1 MKKSPLSE
9 QSFYILLALID
20 EPLHGYGIIK
30 RVKELSQGMIV
41 LAAGT
46 LYGAIEKL
54 KNQQMIELDHLED
67 DGKRKVYRL
76 TPQGL
81 AKLNED
87 YLRLAQLHH
96 VASQLLQTKE
106 EF

>member
-54 KNQQMIELDHLED
+54 KNQQMIELDHL
-67 DGKRKVYRL
+67 
-76 TPQGL
+76 
-81 AKLNED
+81 NED

-106 EF
+106 EV